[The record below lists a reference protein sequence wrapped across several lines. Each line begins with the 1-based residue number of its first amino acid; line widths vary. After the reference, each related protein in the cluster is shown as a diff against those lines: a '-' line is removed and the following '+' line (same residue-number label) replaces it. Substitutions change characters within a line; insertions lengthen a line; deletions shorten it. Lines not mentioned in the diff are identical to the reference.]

1 MFHIWYWNVPYLKS
15 KSAIFDVNNINQ
27 LMFIQE
33 SFTRM
38 LFDNCQIRGVEVLNK
53 QPFCLLPGNWRVFVG
68 CIADTWRCTSKLSCR
83 SWFADRTTIFKKIL
97 SSETI
102 FVSRAEGFSIIE
114 LFAFQLCAVCSAHSM
129 HILLCCTFCNV
140 TLNHFFPNLT
150 EKTFSHF

>member
-1 MFHIWYWNVPYLKS
+1 MFHIWNQNLAYLMSITCNPRCFFGLIK
-15 KSAIFDVNNINQ
+15 IIWR
-27 LMFIQE
+27 
-33 SFTRM
+33 SFSS
-38 LFDNCQIRGVEVLNK
+38 CQIRGVEVLNK

-68 CIADTWRCTSKLSCR
+68 CIADTWRCTSSDKLSCK